1 MEEIVGYAMQL
12 KDSIQIKEDELVRM
26 GDELAELQFL
36 YERNYLD
43 VEQLKRENCELT
55 LRAEEA

>member
-43 VEQLKRENCELT
+43 VEQLKRENCELI